1 MSAAPIVV
9 AEDDRTYAAV
19 TAEILGAGWRIG
31 ADVEDDPDLVVA
43 LTVQQQADAQRA
55 VLTALDGTGVLVR
68 VAAPALV
75 VDDLVDDLRRIRPV
89 LVASADTTVP
99 LETETWRLL
108 HSLVHGATLAVAAR
122 ELHMSSRTANRR
134 VTVAREVFGVT
145 SRAQLLGAVRGP
157 SRVPTAASVT
167 SRWRPA
173 TG

>member
-9 AEDDRTYAAV
+9 AEDDRVHAAV
-19 TAEILGAGWRIG
+19 TAELLGAGWRI
-31 ADVEDDPDLVVA
+31 AAAVEDDPDVVVA
-43 LTVQQQADAQRA
+43 LSVNGPADAQRV

-68 VAAPALV
+68 ADAPALV

-89 LVASADTTVP
+89 LVAREDTIVP

-122 ELHMSSRTANRR
+122 SLHMSSRTANRR
-134 VTVAREVFGVT
+134 VTMARDVFGV
-145 SRAQLLGAVRGP
+145 SNRAQLLGAVRGP

-173 TG
+173 SG